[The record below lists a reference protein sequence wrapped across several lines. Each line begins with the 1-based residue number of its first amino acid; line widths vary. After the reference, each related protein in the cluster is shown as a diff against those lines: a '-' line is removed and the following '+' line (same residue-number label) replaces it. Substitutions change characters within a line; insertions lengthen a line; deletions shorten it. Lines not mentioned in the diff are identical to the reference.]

1 MNWYMIKTKDTYV
14 NKLCIFLFLFFHF
27 DVSSGVGLWLV
38 NTYQY
43 GCDPSVLSH
52 HALGT
57 VEWDESYCIDGDH
70 IWSSGCGELFYHES
84 YCDERVV
91 MNFKFQIF
99 WWRQFRGGWG
109 YALIWHMGGVYPYMG
124 TPQRRGFFG
133 GLKLITPYY
142 CYFSKQKFNFH
153 NDRKML
159 YTK

>member
-1 MNWYMIKTKDTYV
+1 MDFK
-14 NKLCIFLFLFFHF
+14 FFG
-27 DVSSGVGLWLV
+27 DVSS
-38 NTYQY
+38 
-43 GCDPSVLSH
+43 
-52 HALGT
+52 
-57 VEWDESYCIDGDH
+57 
-70 IWSSGCGELFYHES
+70 
-84 YCDERVV
+84 
-91 MNFKFQIF
+91 
-99 WWRQFRGGWG
+99 GGWG